1 MVPPPGRDQV
11 LQELHETHSGVS
23 KMKSL
28 ARAYIW
34 WPDMDSQIEQLVKSC
49 PVCQESRP
57 SPPAAPLHPWEWPSQ
72 PWSRI
77 HIDYF
82 GPFRNHM
89 FMVIVDAH
97 SKWIDECVMS
107 SITSAKTIEQLRIIF
122 ATHGFP
128 RKVVTDNGPSFTS
141 EEFRSFL
148 SQNGITHVTSSPYHP
163 SSNGLAER
171 AVQTLKNGLKQTP
184 GATIQGKLSKYLF
197 TYRITPQTTTGVT
210 PAQLLMGRSL
220 RSRLDRL
227 FPDVAAR
234 VESRQTRQAQQHDNS
249 RSLRTF
255 KVNDTVYVRDFTSSS
270 TKWLPG
276 TVVTVTGPLSYHVQ
290 LSSGETV
297 RRHVDA
303 IHPRHVSI
311 QPAQPQQV
319 SDDSTENDVFLPDLP
334 APRSTT
340 DNSHQPPHI
349 SLRRSARHRTAPDRF
364 GY

>member
-1 MVPPPGRDQV
+1 MCHVFDYVRKNDRTTTNH
-11 LQELHETHSGVS
+11 L
-23 KMKSL
+23 
-28 ARAYIW
+28 RN
-34 WPDMDSQIEQLVKSC
+34 
-49 PVCQESRP
+49 SRF
-57 SPPAAPLHPWEWPSQ
+57 S
-72 PWSRI
+72 
-77 HIDYF
+77 
-82 GPFRNHM
+82 
-89 FMVIVDAH
+89 
-97 SKWIDECVMS
+97 
-107 SITSAKTIEQLRIIF
+107 
-122 ATHGFP
+122 

-184 GATIQGKLSKYLF
+184 GATIQEKLSKYLF

-276 TVVTVTGPLSYHVQ
+276 TVVTVTGDLCHTTFSPLRERQSVATSMPSIHVMFLFSLHNRSRSAMILLRTTFSCRTYPHLAPQ
-290 LSSGETV
+290 LTTPTNPLTFPY
-297 RRHVDA
+297 VDRLD
-303 IHPRHVSI
+303 IVLHLT
-311 QPAQPQQV
+311 V
-319 SDDSTENDVFLPDLP
+319 SDMS
-334 APRSTT
+334 
-340 DNSHQPPHI
+340 
-349 SLRRSARHRTAPDRF
+349 
-364 GY
+364 